1 MACTKSPAIRKIDQP
16 GMAVEIKTGASDFD
30 TKANQWVDAILA
42 CYLSCILVKLVS
54 RRKNARPICVLFE
67 GK

>member
-1 MACTKSPAIRKIDQP
+1 MPCTEPPAIRKIDQP
-16 GMAVEIKTGASDFD
+16 DMAVEIKTGASDFD

-54 RRKNARPICVLFE
+54 RRENARPICVLFE